1 MQQQIPGTPSRLEA
15 QPWRPANQAT
25 PCTKGTIS
33 VFARELRAELTSE
46 RKHQMSL
53 LLGILDH
60 VKQAVTSP
68 FESKSQPQAQANGVH
83 ALDASGTGGTSTTGG
98 SSQASITANDFLTL
112 LVTEI
117 QNQDPTTQT
126 DPMQYITQLVGVNS
140 LEQLVQINQTLTTAT
155 GVAPT
160 GSAANSPSPA
170 ATTTAAA
177 VKSAA
182 ASTSATSAIAGHLLP
197 LGSHVQLPTSADAAV
212 ANAFTQAS
220 TLPAQAPSQVP
231 LSPAVM
237 RALQQSIPGAKFNG
251 SSANP
256 GVTQTGTAGAVR

>member
-1 MQQQIPGTPSRLEA
+1 
-15 QPWRPANQAT
+15 
-25 PCTKGTIS
+25 
-33 VFARELRAELTSE
+33 
-46 RKHQMSL
+46 MSL

-68 FESKSQPQAQANGVH
+68 FESKSQPQAQANGVN
-83 ALDASGTGGTSTTGG
+83 ALDASGTGSTGTTG
-98 SSQASITANDFLTL
+98 SSTNQATITANDFLTL

-155 GVAPT
+155 GSVTPT
-160 GSAANSPSPA
+160 GSAASSPSPA

-182 ASTSATSAIAGHLLP
+182 ASTSAASAIAGHLLP
-197 LGSHVQLPTSADAAV
+197 LGSHVKLPASADSAV

-220 TLPAQAPSQVP
+220 TLPTQAPSPSQVP
-231 LSPAVM
+231 LSPEVM
-237 RALQQSIPGAKFNG
+237 RALQHSIPGATFTG
-251 SSANP
+251 SSSLPPAIQS
-256 GVTQTGTAGAVR
+256 GTGGAVR